1 MRSWL
6 IIPAMGVVSAVAA
19 AALGERAPIE
29 LSACG
34 VAGASIA
41 AAIRALI
48 GDSPASLAGAVVA
61 PLLMIAMLF
70 DPAIGG
76 ASARAWIAIAAVG
89 WTLVELARPTT
100 SPLVAVLPATVAAV
114 LDPSFVALIAI
125 AGARLVTAPW
135 ERPRWAIAVPIAG
148 ALLAVLAVIACLA
161 RGGALAALADQWT
174 GHAAEPI
181 GLGRLVAQGAH
192 AMGPMSAVAAIA
204 GLVVLLRAR
213 HAELAAAVCLAGA
226 LFVGMRTGG
235 TGPSLI
241 ALAALTTGLA
251 VGRFAGAIRLAPGQ
265 ALAGATAGVL
275 LLVPPAWTA
284 IEHGDGVQLTDASR

>member
-1 MRSWL
+1 
-6 IIPAMGVVSAVAA
+6 MGVVSAGAA
-19 AALGERAPIE
+19 AALGERVPVE
-29 LSACG
+29 LVACG
-34 VAGASIA
+34 VAGASIT

-61 PLLMIAMLF
+61 PLLMIALLF

-76 ASARAWIAIAAVG
+76 APVRAWIAIAAAG

-135 ERPRWAIAVPIAG
+135 ERPRWAIAVPIVG
-148 ALLAVLAVIACLA
+148 GLLALFAVIACVA
-161 RGGALAALADQWT
+161 HGGTLAALADRWT
-174 GHAAEPI
+174 GQAADSI
-181 GLGRLVAQGAH
+181 GLAHLVERGAQTI
-192 AMGPMSAVAAIA
+192 GPVTAVAALA
-204 GLVVLLRAR
+204 GLAVLARTR
-213 HAELAAAVCLAGA
+213 HAELAVAVCIAGA
-226 LFVGMRTGG
+226 LLVGMRTGG
-235 TGPSLI
+235 SGPSLV
-241 ALAALTTGLA
+241 ALAALTAGLA
-251 VGRFAGAIRLAPGQ
+251 VGRFAGSIRLAAGQ

-284 IEHGDGVQLTDASR
+284 IEHGKPSQVADASR